1 MHDDT
6 SPLPR
11 PDETQPF
18 GAHQTPQSGAS
29 YPPPPPAAVGTLPPQ
44 QPRRRGGLRRV
55 GELSAVAVL
64 AAALASG
71 GTVAATTLADGDQGT
86 TTSASSQLPQSSVVP
101 VTDAQKSAPDW
112 QSVASAVGPSV
123 VSITV
128 KSAQGEGQGSGVVMD
143 DQGHVLTNNHVATGA
158 GEGSGSQ
165 ITVTLSDGNTY
176 AATIAG
182 TDPSTDLAVLTIT
195 DPPKELTPITFGAS
209 DSLAVGDPVMAIGN
223 PLGLSGTVT
232 TGVVSALD
240 RPVSTS
246 DSSSQDPFAQG
257 QSQGET
263 VVTNAVQTS
272 AAINPGNSG
281 GALVDASG
289 RLVGIN
295 SSIASTGSSS
305 GGQSGSIGIGFAIP
319 VDQARMIAD
328 QLITDGSAQHAFL
341 GVTPSDGT
349 AKSGSATRSG
359 AKIEQVSQG
368 SGAAKAGLEVG
379 DLVIAVGDAPVT
391 SAESLVAHVREEAVG
406 STVKL
411 TVIRDGK
418 STQVDVTLGERTEG

>member
-1 MHDDT
+1 MRDDT

-18 GAHQTPQSGAS
+18 GAHQTPQSGAG
-29 YPPPPPAAVGTLPPQ
+29 YPPPPPASVGTLPPQ

-289 RLVGIN
+289 RLVGI
-295 SSIASTGSSS
+295 
-305 GGQSGSIGIGFAIP
+305 
-319 VDQARMIAD
+319 
-328 QLITDGSAQHAFL
+328 
-341 GVTPSDGT
+341 
-349 AKSGSATRSG
+349 
-359 AKIEQVSQG
+359 
-368 SGAAKAGLEVG
+368 
-379 DLVIAVGDAPVT
+379 
-391 SAESLVAHVREEAVG
+391 
-406 STVKL
+406 
-411 TVIRDGK
+411 
-418 STQVDVTLGERTEG
+418 

>member
-1 MHDDT
+1 DGEHGEVG
-6 SPLPR
+6 R
-11 PDETQPF
+11 
-18 GAHQTPQSGAS
+18 GVRAS
-29 YPPPPPAAVGTLPPQ
+29 DRRGVGAAVREG
-44 QPRRRGGLRRV
+44 
-55 GELSAVAVL
+55 
-64 AAALASG
+64 
-71 GTVAATTLADGDQGT
+71 DGDLR
-86 TTSASSQLPQSSVVP
+86 SRA
-101 VTDAQKSAPDW
+101 
-112 QSVASAVGPSV
+112 
-123 VSITV
+123 
-128 KSAQGEGQGSGVVMD
+128 
-143 DQGHVLTNNHVATGA
+143 
-158 GEGSGSQ
+158 
-165 ITVTLSDGNTY
+165 
-176 AATIAG
+176 
-182 TDPSTDLAVLTIT
+182 LAVLTIT

-257 QSQGET
+257 QGET

-379 DLVIAVGDAPVT
+379 DLVVAVGDTPVT